1 MLPLRN
7 SGNESP
13 ASAVFALMS
22 VFGKLV
28 LLAVV
33 LVPLALFAAPKPD
46 FTGTWKLNLD
56 ESDLGGAPITA
67 LTVQIRHKDPEFK
80 YTAKA
85 TVDGQD
91 FDESETFT
99 TDGKPGRDSRGGTM
113 TAHWDGAVLVSDD
126 TGPDGNLAYTSR
138 MTLSEDGKTCTRD
151 YVPADDQTP
160 KRHEVYEKQ

>member
-1 MLPLRN
+1 
-7 SGNESP
+7 
-13 ASAVFALMS
+13 MS